1 MEWEECCK
9 DGSEPSWVIDSSGL
23 CAMDVHQH
31 RPKWPLEF
39 HKGLYWDPC
48 CSWCTPSSLQM
59 TVQSISSLK
68 HCWLH
73 PPTHTYRMNVTLEW
87 VDSFKYPG
95 VRIDSKLKW
104 GARYRLT
111 ATFKFMCK
119 VLRDLAR
126 QFSFVWN
133 AMALHLLSCKITTVP
148 ELFSDHSKMK
158 ANIRLWKY
166 TLNGICW

>member
-1 MEWEECCK
+1 MDQSLPEWSTAAGCVQWMSISIGQS
-9 DGSEPSWVIDSSGL
+9 DLWSSTRVYIGIL
-23 CAMDVHQH
+23 AVPGVHQALC
-31 RPKWPLEF
+31 RWLCN
-39 HKGLYWDPC
+39 L
-48 CSWCTPSSLQM
+48 S
-59 TVQSISSLK
+59 SSLK

-133 AMALHLLSCKITTVP
+133 AMALHLLSGKSRPYQGSFQIT
-148 ELFSDHSKMK
+148 HSKMK
-158 ANIRLWKY
+158 ANIRY
-166 TLNGICW
+166 ECTH